1 MSNSRRV
8 LGGLLVLLAGMGGA
22 VAASYD
28 YVTISTGIDHSGGTM
43 LVLASSLLMI
53 FGAIAVLLLSSGLV
67 ARIFALLILLD
78 IICTGFA
85 AYMLESS
92 LIMGA
97 MAIAAI
103 GWLLR
108 IASGTRGQRHV

>member
-1 MSNSRRV
+1 MIQSMRMR
-8 LGGLLVLLAGMGGA
+8 GGLLMLLAGLIGA
-22 VAASYD
+22 ALAAYD
-28 YVTISTGIDHSGGTM
+28 YGAAWTGIDHSGGVM

-53 FGAIAVLLLSSGLV
+53 FGALMVLVFGSGLV
-67 ARIFALLILLD
+67 AGIFMFLVFLD
-78 IICTGFA
+78 ILGTGFA
-85 AYMLESS
+85 AYMLESE

-108 IASGTRGQRHV
+108 IAGSGRRAAL